1 MIQPNDIISVVFAPY
16 NSALW
21 KLHSHGSTLFDIED
35 MCADDTC
42 VKQELTNNYT
52 TDMGGI
58 FHIELEE

>member
-1 MIQPNDIISVVFAPY
+1 MIQSNDIILVVFTPC
-16 NSALW
+16 NSVLF
-21 KLHSHGSTLFDIED
+21 KLHSHGATFYDIED

>member
-1 MIQPNDIISVVFAPY
+1 MQPNDIISVVFVPC

-21 KLHSHGSTLFDIED
+21 KLHSHGSTLLDIED

-42 VKQELTNNYT
+42 IKQELTNNYT

-58 FHIELEE
+58 FYIELEE